1 MDDHPDITISEFCF
15 TQMFFHKQ
23 RSGNAPRTRQD
34 EILCAYEG
42 ENTLD
47 NETGSFSPVLGGAVI
62 F

>member
-1 MDDHPDITISEFCF
+1 
-15 TQMFFHKQ
+15 MFFHKQ